1 MGRRSR
7 FLLLLFLPVIAGVS
21 ATILSPVLR
30 RRIIQEV
37 DVALRWKGGDAKPV
51 EPSRITGRVV
61 AELVSGDGNRLKV
74 PGHVVEALGIRT
86 TAARI
91 ANEARSLSLS
101 GSLAL
106 DANRLARVHPR
117 FDGEVVEVGSIPDPE
132 ASTQPGETPARPLRF
147 GDEVKEGQ
155 LLAVLWSTALG
166 EKKSEYVDA
175 LSRLRLEQETLER
188 LERLLKDQAI
198 PERNVREA
206 KRAVEAD
213 EIAVVRVERT
223 LLSWRLTD
231 EEIGSVK
238 AEAEQMHA
246 HKNTRDTARERSWA
260 RLEVRAPFAGT
271 VVEKNVTVGDIAST
285 TSDLFKIADLRRLAV
300 WAHIYEEDL
309 PILLALPSPL
319 RWTVRLKSDPAA
331 EPLTGVIEEIG
342 DIIDPNQHTALVMGH
357 VANPAGHLRAGQF
370 IMASIPLPD
379 DPGEVEIPT
388 TALIEDGDESVVFV
402 QPDPRETSYELRHV
416 KIVRHTS
423 QVAYVR
429 SPVAGPGGEAR
440 SGAIV
445 RGELVVSSGALE
457 LRASLKE
464 LQAAGRD
471 SK

>member
-1 MGRRSR
+1 MGMRSR
-7 FLLLLFLPVIAGVS
+7 YLLFFLVFVVAGVGAAS
-21 ATILSPVLR
+21 TSPVVR
-30 RRIIQEV
+30 RRVIQLV
-37 DVALRWKGGDAKPV
+37 DAAKLGKREEAKPA
-51 EPSRITGRVV
+51 ESTPAAGRPV
-61 AELVSGDGNRLKV
+61 AGLVSGFDDRLKV
-74 PGHVVEALGIRT
+74 PSDVVKALGIRT
-86 TAARI
+86 TAARR
-91 ANEARSLSLS
+91 AAEARTLSLS

-117 FDGEVVEVGSIPDPE
+117 FDGEVVEVGTTPDPD
-132 ASTQPGETPARPLRF
+132 ARSLSGETPVRPLRF

-231 EEIGSVK
+231 EEIESVK
-238 AEAEQMHA
+238 SEAKQMHT
-246 HKNTRDTARERSWA
+246 HKSTRDKARERSWA

-285 TSDLFKIADLRRLAV
+285 TSDLFKIADLKRLAV

-309 PILLALPSPL
+309 PILLALPTPL
-319 RWTVRLKSDPAA
+319 DWTVRLKSDPAA
-331 EPLTGVIEEIG
+331 EPLMGRIEEIG

-357 VANPAGHLRAGQF
+357 VANSTGRLRAGQF
-370 IMASIPLPD
+370 IVASISLPE
-379 DPGEVEIPT
+379 DPREVEIPT
-388 TALIEDGDESVVFV
+388 SALIEDGDESVVFV
-402 QPDPRETSYELRHV
+402 QPDPNEPSYELRHV
-416 KIVRHTS
+416 TIVRHTS
-423 QVAYVR
+423 EVAYVR
-429 SPVAGPGGEAR
+429 TTSARGGEDR
-440 SGAIV
+440 SKAIGL
-445 RGELVVSSGALE
+445 GEQVVSSGALE

-464 LQAAGRD
+464 LRAAARE